1 MFFLGRGNPER
12 HCEHVGPGRG
22 GEEGGDHPFLLRE
35 VEQGSIQPA
44 GPRLSEGWI
53 FFFLCQFL
61 SVVNPD
67 AIFFFAPYDLKC
79 TASPSCDRI
88 VIYWKPVRHLQ

>member
-35 VEQGSIQPA
+35 VEQGSFQPA
-44 GPRLSEGWI
+44 GPRLPEGWTFCSSI
-53 FFFLCQFL
+53 FKCCESGYYTFFL
-61 SVVNPD
+61 PD
-67 AIFFFAPYDLKC
+67 MILK
-79 TASPSCDRI
+79 
-88 VIYWKPVRHLQ
+88 VQHLLPLTEL